1 MMPAMDF
8 PSGTPADLAR
18 LVADYPLAWLVNS
31 GAHGFFATP
40 LPLVAE
46 LDGQGHIAALIGHCS
61 RRNAQV
67 AALQADPRAQ
77 VLFMGPQGYVSPAL
91 VSRPQWA
98 PTWNFAV
105 AVFAVTV
112 AFDDPGTMPAVRRL
126 TDHVE
131 AGQEQ
136 PWRIEQAGDRLPHLM
151 ARIVGFRATVTAS
164 DARFKLGQEENL
176 PELLEILS
184 GHADPALVGWMRR
197 LNADRLHEQVAPHG
211 DQTTG

>member
-1 MMPAMDF
+1 LPGLLRTIRWRGSSTA
-8 PSGTPADLAR
+8 AR
-18 LVADYPLAWLVNS
+18 TASSPRRCRWWRSWTGRA
-31 GAHGFFATP
+31 
-40 LPLVAE
+40 
-46 LDGQGHIAALIGHCS
+46 IAALIGHCS

-151 ARIVGFRATVTAS
+151 ARIIGFRATVTAS
-164 DARFKLGQEENL
+164 DARFKLGQEEDL
-176 PELLEILS
+176 ELLEILS

-211 DQTTG
+211 EHRIAEPGDP